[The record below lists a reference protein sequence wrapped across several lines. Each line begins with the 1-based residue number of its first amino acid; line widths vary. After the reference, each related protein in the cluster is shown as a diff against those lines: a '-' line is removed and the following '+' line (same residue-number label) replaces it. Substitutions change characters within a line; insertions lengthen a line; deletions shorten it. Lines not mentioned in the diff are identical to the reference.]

1 MKMVASIVK
10 SPSAH
15 SIFPAQIED
24 HRVIGLNSRPRLYH
38 EIATGPSAWSSGEPK
53 SSETGLPGA
62 TTAATRGRATQL
74 VPCGTSD
81 IRTCSNDCDC
91 DTVTHEH
98 LGIHTGW
105 HIEWRMCET
114 AGSERGAALTR
125 QASPFARRTEKRV
138 GHDLPSLCATEYHHV
153 L

>member
-1 MKMVASIVK
+1 MVASIVK

-74 VPCGTSD
+74 MPCGTSD
-81 IRTCSNDCDC
+81 IRTCSIAIAIA
-91 DTVTHEH
+91 TQS
-98 LGIHTGW
+98 
-105 HIEWRMCET
+105 RMSIWAYILVGTSSGGCVRQQE
-114 AGSERGAALTR
+114 ASEALR
-125 QASPFARRTEKRV
+125 
-138 GHDLPSLCATEYHHV
+138 
-153 L
+153 